1 MSLIVLAGQLFMLL
15 IVIAVGFFCTK
26 RQILDTHI
34 AERMT
39 DFLMKVSI
47 PCLLVSSIGTE
58 PLADGSASLWYCGA
72 IIGVYYMAGITGVW
86 ILLGKKKIPRSRRA
100 VLTCMSVIP
109 NTAFIGFP
117 MVGLV
122 LGTGA
127 TVYVGM
133 MLMMFNIVFFTWAMF
148 LFQGKTNL
156 SIKALFTPCNC
167 ATIIMVILFLCNL
180 QLNEYI
186 YKLLQQFGSLTTPMA
201 LLIIGIN
208 LANADLKSILKKPIL
223 YVLSGVRLILFPA
236 LLMMAIWFFEIPD
249 TLRLACLIGMGCP
262 GSALAAV
269 IVSKEKE
276 DGLLASEAVVHSTM
290 FSMVTIPVWIY
301 IMQTVLE

>member
-1 MSLIVLAGQLFMLL
+1 MSLIVLAGQIFMLL
-15 IVIAVGFFCTK
+15 IVIVVGALCTRLK
-26 RQILDTHI
+26 ILDAHI
-34 AERMT
+34 SERMT

-47 PCLLVSSIGTE
+47 PCLLIASIGTE
-58 PLADGSASLWYCGA
+58 PLADGNMAIWYCGA
-72 IIGVYYMAGITGVW
+72 IIGGYYLAGITCVW
-86 ILLGKKKIPRSRRA
+86 FLLGRKKIKHGRRA

-122 LGTGA
+122 LGTNA

-148 LFQGKTNL
+148 LFQGKTTLN
-156 SIKALFTPCNC
+156 IKTFFTPCNC
-167 ATIIMVILFLCNL
+167 ATVIMVILFLCNI
-180 QLNEYI
+180 QLNEYV
-186 YKLLQQFGSLTTPMA
+186 YKLLTQFSTLTTPMA

-208 LANADLKSILKKPIL
+208 LANADLKEILKKPVL

-236 LLMMAIWFFEIPD
+236 LLMAAIWFLKIPD
-249 TLRLACLIGMGCP
+249 MLRLACLIGMGCP

-269 IVSKEKE
+269 IVSKDKE
-276 DGLLASEAVVHSTM
+276 DAELASEAVVHSTM
-290 FSMVTIPVWIY
+290 FSMITIPVWIY
-301 IMQTVLE
+301 VMQMVLK